1 MNLALIGKAVIIALC
16 AAVAAWGYV
25 ALLGFVHTMTTGEQ
39 QFSTEAALTTLG
51 FSLLGSFAIGL
62 PTALLTYFLSSRHLI
77 YSPTTVMITGLL
89 SGVMLV
95 LASFVLGG
103 EAGIVMLGVPALI
116 AAITF
121 AVLGWYWILK
131 PKREAIINEAAHG

>member
-25 ALLGFVHTMTTGEQ
+25 ALLGLVQTLLTGAP
-39 QFSTEAALTTLG
+39 QFGQEAALTSFG
-51 FSLLGSFAIGL
+51 FALLGSFAIGL

-77 YSPTTVMITGLL
+77 HSPTTVMITGLL
-89 SGVMLV
+89 SGVMLI

-103 EAGIVMLGVPALI
+103 ERGIVLLGVPAFI

-131 PKREAIINEAAHG
+131 PKRDMIMGGAVLG